1 MYLVIKILQLKNK
14 KVYIINRETKT
25 NLLKHKLPTILIIP
39 SDQKEEHE
47 CSYEVLRIPLENEIN
62 TEWFTEGV
70 DTICTECVQDP
81 SNSLPEGSQNEPE
94 SFEGWFTA
102 QDVEDIDDEKK

>member
-1 MYLVIKILQLKNK
+1 MYLVIKILQLKDK
-14 KVYIINRETKT
+14 RVYIINTETKT
-25 NLLKHKLPTILIIP
+25 ELLKPKLPAIWIVP

-47 CSYEVLRIPLENEIN
+47 CSYKVLRIPLENEIH
-62 TEWFTEGV
+62 TDWFTEGV
-70 DTICTECVQDP
+70 DTIYTESIQDP

-94 SFEGWFTA
+94 SFEGWFTT